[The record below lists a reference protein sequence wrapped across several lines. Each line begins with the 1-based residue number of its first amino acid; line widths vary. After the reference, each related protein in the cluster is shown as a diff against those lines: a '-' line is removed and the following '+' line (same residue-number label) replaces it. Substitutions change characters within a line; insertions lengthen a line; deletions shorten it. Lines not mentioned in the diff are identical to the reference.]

1 MRPVPTGDFAGGGQR
16 VTPVGWRRLNRL
28 RSPEGTTERTYSR
41 DRRRCELHEQ
51 LVEKNSSA
59 NTATPPAQLTTEP
72 LSDRHPLQ
80 LPIIA
85 VIASRHI
92 TTARL
97 CKCAW
102 EQECRNAID

>member
-16 VTPVGWRRLNRL
+16 VTPVDWRRLNRL

-59 NTATPPAQLTTEP
+59 NTATPLTTEP

-80 LPIIA
+80 LPIIGI
-85 VIASRHI
+85 VASMMH
-92 TTARL
+92 
-97 CKCAW
+97 
-102 EQECRNAID
+102 EFMNECNHA